1 MELTLVDL
9 VDYGLSSLAVD
20 VIDDDVSAETRVLQR
35 VRAPEPGTRTGD
47 DDRLAVKAD
56 FLRSLRVLGNL

>member
-35 VRAPEPGTRTGD
+35 VRAPESGTRTGD
-47 DDRLAVKAD
+47 DDRLAVKPY
-56 FLRSLRVLGNL
+56 FL